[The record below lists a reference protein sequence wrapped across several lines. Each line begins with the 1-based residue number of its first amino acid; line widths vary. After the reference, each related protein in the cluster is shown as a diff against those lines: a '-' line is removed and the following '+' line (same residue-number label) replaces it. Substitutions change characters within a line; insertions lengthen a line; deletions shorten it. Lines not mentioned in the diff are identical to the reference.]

1 MEKCKII
8 NMIDSKLTELKRQIK
23 LEAKSIINQVLQ
35 NYINRN
41 TSNAKIK
48 EICLFCNSSQNL
60 TREHV
65 LPKWAF
71 NNSPTMYFNT
81 DINGLKQKYISSTIP
96 TCKNC
101 NNNLL
106 GSLEK
111 YIINLF
117 ESKSNFSSI
126 EKQNIIRWLEI
137 IEYKFQ
143 ILDVRKKFVV
153 SKEFGH
159 ISYLADFPISVLRES
174 NNFSPTK
181 VISQIRNSLKRITI
195 KSKKLNENSLVI
207 FKSKNT
213 SYDFFH
219 SVEGF
224 IFLEIPEFNI
234 AIFYFYSKIF
244 ENNFDAYN
252 EAIIRINEHYTR

>member
-1 MEKCKII
+1 
-8 NMIDSKLTELKRQIK
+8 MIDSKLTELKKLIK
-23 LEAKSIINQVLQ
+23 LEAKSIINQIS
-35 NYINRN
+35 NNHINRN
-41 TSNAKIK
+41 TSNSKK
-48 EICLFCNSSQNL
+48 NEICLFCNSSQNL
-60 TREHV
+60 TKEHV

-71 NNSPTMYFNT
+71 NSCPTKYFNT

-96 TCKNC
+96 ACKNC

-117 ESKSNFSSI
+117 ENKSNFSSI

-174 NNFSPTK
+174 NNFSPIK
-181 VISQIRNSLKRITI
+181 VVSQIRNSLKRITI

-213 SYDFFH
+213 NYDFFH
-219 SVEGF
+219 SVEEF

-244 ENNFDAYN
+244 DNSFDAYN
-252 EAIIRINEHYTR
+252 EAIIRINEHYER